1 MVAEPGGLDLLHY
14 LPHGR
19 ICYLALTTQRP
30 GLIRDLGYTLSVGRL
45 IRSLFGYHLV
55 FPLSLMEAKPKD
67 LAYADLLPDPSLSLR
82 MTQKVGQWQ
91 DSYPT
96 GTPRLRWGHKQPAGA
111 SG

>member
-55 FPLSLMEAKPKD
+55 FPLSLMELHERVGEVDAIYPAKQND
-67 LAYADLLPDPSLSLR
+67 
-82 MTQKVGQWQ
+82 
-91 DSYPT
+91 
-96 GTPRLRWGHKQPAGA
+96 
-111 SG
+111 